1 MNRDYDIRLDEAA
14 IAAMEGATP
23 EEIEQET
30 GLAPHD
36 IANVIKIEA
45 ERRKRR
51 EARRGSL

>member
-1 MNRDYDIRLDEAA
+1 MQRDYDIRLDEAA
-14 IAAMEGATP
+14 MAAMEGATP

-36 IANVIKIEA
+36 IANVIRIEE

-51 EARRGSL
+51 ANRGAL

>member
-1 MNRDYDIRLDEAA
+1 MMQRDHRELLDDAA
-14 IAAMEGATP
+14 LAAWDGAT

-36 IANVIKIEA
+36 IANVIRIEV

-51 EARRGSL
+51 GARRG